1 VEQTVKALKTAW
13 YRLWGA
19 PSDVDPDTDDWFPYM
34 LQSTKFRQLLFVD
47 FVVLLFAFAVVCL
60 FHVQD
65 SPVIERALGVLETV
79 TVAYFGLNVVQ
90 KMIEYSRG
98 GRRYGKQE
106 GEDHE

>member
-1 VEQTVKALKTAW
+1 MEQTVKALKTAW

-47 FVVLLFAFAVVCL
+47 FVVLLFAFTVVCL
-60 FHVQD
+60 FHVEA
-65 SPVIERALGVLETV
+65 SPIVERALGVLEAV

-98 GRRYGKQE
+98 GRRYGRE